1 MRGRISF
8 GMVVALMAV
17 SLFAGMEIKSLI
29 SGDAVNDQANKYREV
44 LSLAERY
51 YVKEIDTKKLTE
63 AALEGL
69 LDQLDPHSVY
79 LPALA
84 FEQATEEFRG
94 KFEGIGIRFTV
105 RNDSIL
111 VVEIIGGGPSARVGL
126 QSNDRIVRI
135 NDSSAVGYNDEQVR
149 QRLRGPKGTRVK
161 VGIFRP
167 GIKEILD
174 FEITRDEIPLNSI

>member
-79 LPALA
+79 LPARA

-111 VVEIIGGGPSARVGL
+111 VVEIIGGGPSARVGCNRTTGL
-126 QSNDRIVRI
+126 CASMIRLPSDITTSRFGSGSGDRKVRVSKLG
-135 NDSSAVGYNDEQVR
+135 SSDQG
-149 QRLRGPKGTRVK
+149 
-161 VGIFRP
+161 
-167 GIKEILD
+167 
-174 FEITRDEIPLNSI
+174 